1 MVLSRT
7 SGPKFS
13 GMGFT
18 LVEVLVALLLCTVPV
33 VAAQRLMFRAAD
45 SVRFTTQQ
53 ALAERAATNTLNR
66 IYAFHVV
73 GLWPAR
79 AACECCHGLV
89 ADDGPHSLIDLIRRF
104 G

>member
-7 SGPKFS
+7 SGPKFP

-66 IYAFHVV
+66 I
-73 GLWPAR
+73 
-79 AACECCHGLV
+79 
-89 ADDGPHSLIDLIRRF
+89 
-104 G
+104 

>member
-1 MVLSRT
+1 
-7 SGPKFS
+7 
-13 GMGFT
+13 MGFT

-66 IYAFHVV
+66 I
-73 GLWPAR
+73 
-79 AACECCHGLV
+79 
-89 ADDGPHSLIDLIRRF
+89 
-104 G
+104 